1 MSARLSDERS
11 DGSDTSDSDYDSA
24 APVQNATEDPATV
37 TDTAATGKS
46 EADGVPDATAVETA
60 IATAV
65 GIALVDEA
73 VANLGASDAYCKQL
87 SAWLAKLTAMP
98 AEQRPPKPPVPD
110 AHALGSIGDP
120 RSEATARH
128 AVRQEARRFAV

>member
-46 EADGVPDATAVETA
+46 EADGAPDATAIETA

-73 VANLGASDAYCKQL
+73 QMACASSHPMRNTMLCSSLLQSHCAAAGL
-87 SAWLAKLTAMP
+87 L
-98 AEQRPPKPPVPD
+98 PVPR
-110 AHALGSIGDP
+110 LSL
-120 RSEATARH
+120 R
-128 AVRQEARRFAV
+128 